1 LSYTQPPPLTEDEI
15 DTFLKEQKIAKIC
28 SLNKDGTIH
37 VTAVWFLYKN
47 GLIIMVTP
55 AATRKVRNMIRNAS
69 VTVFVDNPEKA
80 SGVLIFGK
88 AKLEYKYSFRDAT
101 SLYEK
106 YMSLRQ
112 AARYAREILNVSKGG
127 AVMITVRPEHIVSF
141 DKTKDTTLK
150 IDVQE

>member
-1 LSYTQPPPLTEDEI
+1 
-15 DTFLKEQKIAKIC
+15 
-28 SLNKDGTIH
+28 
-37 VTAVWFLYKN
+37 
-47 GLIIMVTP
+47 MVTP
-55 AATRKVRNMIRNAS
+55 AATRKVRNMIRNVS

-80 SGVLIFGK
+80 SGVLIFGQ

-112 AARYAREILNVSKGG
+112 AARYAREILNVLKGG
-127 AVMITVRPEHIVSF
+127 AVMVTVRPEHIVSF